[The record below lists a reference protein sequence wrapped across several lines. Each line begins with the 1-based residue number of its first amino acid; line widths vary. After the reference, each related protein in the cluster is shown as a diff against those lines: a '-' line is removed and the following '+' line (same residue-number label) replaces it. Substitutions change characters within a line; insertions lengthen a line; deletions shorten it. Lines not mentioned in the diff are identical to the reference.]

1 LQSIKTKTLPDTEI
15 AKQLETL
22 FHGRGNIA
30 SQVNAFIEG
39 VGDYGRLQKFE
50 DVHNTGSSKTSDWE
64 RVIDRTIHRQNKD
77 IVIGGNLTAEMIK
90 RTALSKTSKKGDM
103 TGRTLLGYAQKTI
116 TNSPSFSASI
126 TVGTWMLPDVGG
138 NDRLAGIH
146 LSSHH
151 DHVSSFSLAF
161 PL

>member
-1 LQSIKTKTLPDTEI
+1 MSTPAAAPPPPRRSPVTTTKAPPKTNLPDLPSVVHKEVQRTLAVKCLQSIKTKTLPDTEI
-15 AKQLETL
+15 AKELETL

-30 SQVNAFIEG
+30 SQVNAFIQG

-90 RTALSKTSKKGDM
+90 RTALSKTL
-103 TGRTLLGYAQKTI
+103 R
-116 TNSPSFSASI
+116 
-126 TVGTWMLPDVGG
+126 W
-138 NDRLAGIH
+138 
-146 LSSHH
+146 
-151 DHVSSFSLAF
+151 
-161 PL
+161 